1 MHTSLYLIGY
11 TVELQ
16 WRYLVV
22 FYYLTTIN
30 VEKIRVQDMLPLSL
44 IKCEINHIR
53 NTISLTHKIATR
65 PGAYT
70 DGLKL
75 LEKVYQLT
83 LAVNVITDH
92 LIDGQILPVVKAD
105 TQKCTAWN
113 LAILNLKEKNFILVN
128 IKGFYYVESMLRVHE
143 KGHLNQNTLLF
154 MRPRHPPSMQPGCQG
169 MYIVQ
174 VPIIDDDL
182 EVYQSKR

>member
-1 MHTSLYLIGY
+1 M
-11 TVELQ
+11 
-16 WRYLVV
+16 V

-83 LAVNVITDH
+83 LAVNVITYH
-92 LIDGQILPVVKAD
+92 LIDG
-105 TQKCTAWN
+105 
-113 LAILNLKEKNFILVN
+113 
-128 IKGFYYVESMLRVHE
+128 
-143 KGHLNQNTLLF
+143 
-154 MRPRHPPSMQPGCQG
+154 
-169 MYIVQ
+169 
-174 VPIIDDDL
+174 
-182 EVYQSKR
+182 